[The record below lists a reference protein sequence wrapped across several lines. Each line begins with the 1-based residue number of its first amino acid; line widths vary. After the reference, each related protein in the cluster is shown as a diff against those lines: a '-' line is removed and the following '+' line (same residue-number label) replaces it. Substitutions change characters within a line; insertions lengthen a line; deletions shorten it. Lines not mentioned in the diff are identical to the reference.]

1 MHADRTRVAQRGRD
15 TARRR
20 DDAGSQRGAATSGA
34 LEALQ
39 RSAGN
44 RAVTA
49 LLQRQDDE
57 AVGGQ
62 VRSVLRSGGT
72 PLDAAFRTRA
82 EQFLGADLSQVRV
95 HTGGTAAESAQAV
108 GARAYT
114 SGSNIVFGS
123 GQYDTSSSAGQQRLA
138 HELTHV
144 VQQQRG
150 PVAGTPTAGG
160 LQISDPSDRF
170 EREADQLGT
179 AFVAGRPA
187 TAPTTAA
194 ADSVQRSPEDD
205 AD

>member
-20 DDAGSQRGAATSGA
+20 DDAGNQRGAATSGA